1 MSFRR
6 LTTLAA
12 LVVCACSA
20 RRLPA
25 GTPPPEYE
33 PPVVTPW
40 SAGDADAGA
49 IVDGGHTGLENDA
62 SVARKAA
69 SAPALSLDAGVR

>member
-6 LTTLAA
+6 LTTLVA

-40 SAGDADAGA
+40 LAGDADAG
-49 IVDGGHTGLENDA
+49 VDGGLTGLESDA
-62 SVARKAA
+62 SVARKAV
-69 SAPALSLDAGVR
+69 SAPVLSLDAGVR